1 MTRRLWRLLLGVLA
15 GALVGGA
22 LLVGGMRSETQGD
35 AEATAPTAGPPDLD
49 AYCRSEYGERSAAHL
64 LSRSANG
71 WFCSTTVGGV
81 WTVVAADV
89 VAACRDQY
97 GASSRAEVGSVDD
110 PRSWECLR

>member
-1 MTRRLWRLLLGVLA
+1 MRRRLWRLVVGMLA

-22 LLVGGMRSETQGD
+22 VLVGVMRSETQT
-35 AEATAPTAGPPDLD
+35 ETPPPTAGPPDLD

-81 WTVVAADV
+81 WTVVPADV